1 MSATRIAT
9 RYAKSLLDLAIEQ
22 GKLEQVHTDMQY
34 LSAAVKNRDLY
45 LLLKNPVISNDKKN
59 TILGILFK
67 DKVSDLSST
76 YMKLLVQKNREM
88 YLPEIAAE
96 FEAQYRTLCQ
106 ISSVRVTTAT
116 PLDERGLADLHK
128 QLMAS
133 GALMK
138 NVDIEAKVDP
148 ELIGGFVLEFD
159 NKRYDASVAH
169 KLEQLKAEFSKNLY
183 VKEF

>member
-22 GKLEQVHTDMQY
+22 GKLEQVHTDMQS
-34 LSAAVKNRDLY
+34 LSVAVKNRDLY
-45 LLLKNPVISNDKKN
+45 LLLKNPVIPNDKKN
-59 TILGILFK
+59 TILGVLFNGK
-67 DKVSDLSST
+67 ISDLT
-76 YMKLLVQKNREM
+76 NAYMRLLVQKNREM

-96 FEAQYRTLCQ
+96 FEAQYRSLRK
-106 ISSVRVTTAT
+106 ISSVRVTTAA
-116 PLDERGLADLHK
+116 PLDERGLSDLHK

-133 GALMK
+133 GALME
-138 NVDIEAKVDP
+138 NVAIETHVDP
-148 ELIGGFVLEFD
+148 DLIGGFVLEFD